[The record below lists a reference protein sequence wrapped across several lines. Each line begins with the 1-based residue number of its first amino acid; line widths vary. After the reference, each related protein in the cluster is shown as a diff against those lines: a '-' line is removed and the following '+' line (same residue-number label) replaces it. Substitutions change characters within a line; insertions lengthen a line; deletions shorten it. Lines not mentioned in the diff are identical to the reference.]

1 MLQVHKPKTEI
12 SGPFAQQ
19 LSLELTDGGDIKT
32 KPPFHETSLPGVFAV
47 GDCGISEKAV
57 AQAIA
62 TGIFGASGLV
72 TQLQADAEKLATVQ
86 TVQSKGLDR
95 RTSLDQTRPHI

>member
-1 MLQVHKPKTEI
+1 MVP
-12 SGPFAQQ
+12 SAQQ
-19 LSLELTDGGDIKT
+19 LSLELTDGV
-32 KPPFHETSLPGVFAV
+32 TSRQSRHSMKRVCLAFAV

-72 TQLQADAEKLATVQ
+72 TNYKQMPRSWQ
-86 TVQSKGLDR
+86 QSKQF
-95 RTSLDQTRPHI
+95 SPKA